1 MEQTLQKSHQTKGRK
16 PNKREEKAALPSDT
30 LRDELKVNASSIKII
45 TTII

>member
-16 PNKREEKAALPSDT
+16 PNKREEKAALP